1 VTGEEEEEE
10 LRSSKRV
17 MSFIGSNA
25 MQRCWWHLLLLV
37 FSCGLSL
44 ATANSEGDALHALKL
59 ALNDS
64 SNVLQSW
71 DPTLVN
77 PCTWFHVTCNPESY
91 VIRVDLGNAGLS
103 GTLVPQLGNLPYL
116 QYLELYSNNISG
128 VIPPDLGNLTQLVSL
143 DLYLNDFSGN
153 IPDTLGQ
160 LLELRFL
167 RLNNNSL
174 NGSIPFQLT
183 NIAGLQ
189 VL

>member
-1 VTGEEEEEE
+1 LTDKKEICEGSEKKSVG
-10 LRSSKRV
+10 LGIYSSLDL
-17 MSFIGSNA
+17 NA
-25 MQRCWWHLLLLV
+25 CR
-37 FSCGLSL
+37 
-44 ATANSEGDALHALKL
+44 
-59 ALNDS
+59 
-64 SNVLQSW
+64 
-71 DPTLVN
+71 
-77 PCTWFHVTCNPESY
+77 
-91 VIRVDLGNAGLS
+91 
-103 GTLVPQLGNLPYL
+103 
-116 QYLELYSNNISG
+116 ELYSNNISG

-143 DLYLNDFSGN
+143 DLYLNDFSGS